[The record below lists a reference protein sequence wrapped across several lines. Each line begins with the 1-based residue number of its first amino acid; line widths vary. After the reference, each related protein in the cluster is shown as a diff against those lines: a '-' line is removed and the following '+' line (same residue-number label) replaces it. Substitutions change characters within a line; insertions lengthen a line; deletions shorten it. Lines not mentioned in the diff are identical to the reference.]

1 MTKVQNDLITAADDG
16 HISHTRLYAL
26 PADDYADAV
35 VCKNIFMSTLGLN
48 CDKIIRPTAAVSR
61 RLCENVI
68 SVTADKRGKQEPAN
82 KLQHLITAGKNATYI
97 SPVSQNQ
104 IIDAIAAVIRRHIV
118 AHVKSANCFCYIGG

>member
-61 RLCENVI
+61 PLCN
-68 SVTADKRGKQEPAN
+68 S
-82 KLQHLITAGKNATYI
+82 
-97 SPVSQNQ
+97 
-104 IIDAIAAVIRRHIV
+104 
-118 AHVKSANCFCYIGG
+118 